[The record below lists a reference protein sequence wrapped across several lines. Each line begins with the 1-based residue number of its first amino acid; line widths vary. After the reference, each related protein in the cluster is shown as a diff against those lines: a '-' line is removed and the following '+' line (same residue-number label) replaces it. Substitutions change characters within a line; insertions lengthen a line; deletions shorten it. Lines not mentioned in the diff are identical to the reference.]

1 MLCVP
6 PSPLLLCVLW
16 LQLLAMVPQPVLAVL
31 LLYPITKESDEANKK
46 GGSRQ
51 QHPSPMQSWQREA
64 AEMLTSC
71 I

>member
-1 MLCVP
+1 
-6 PSPLLLCVLW
+6 
-16 LQLLAMVPQPVLAVL
+16 MVPQPVLAVL